1 MVNQITLTGMIL
13 TAAPIGE
20 YDRRVVILTRERG
33 KISAFARGAR
43 RPNSALMG
51 VTSPFS
57 FGEFTVY
64 EGRTSYT
71 LVSASISN
79 YFQELRTDVEG
90 AYYGF
95 YFMDLA
101 GYYAREANDETEML
115 KLLYQTL
122 RALTNVHI
130 PNELIRC
137 IYELKTITVNGEG
150 PQVMECIMC
159 GDREREKVFSI
170 RRGGVICTQCAGH
183 ISDGIRLLPSTLYTL
198 QYIVCSPV
206 EKLYTFVV
214 KEDVLKEAVNLI
226 QSLDPRPGQS
236 IQTGEPEYVIPDVL
250 VRKHNGHW
258 TVELNSD
265 SIPRL
270 QINQHYASMCN
281 NARNDG
287 DSQFIRSNLQDAKW
301 LIKSLE
307 SRNDTLLRVSR
318 CIVEQ
323 QQAFFEQGEEYM
335 KPMVLADIAQ
345 AVEMHESTISR
356 VTTQKYLHSPRGI
369 FELKYLFSSH
379 VNTEGG
385 GEASSTAIRALV
397 KKLIAAENPAKP
409 LSDSKLT
416 SLLSEQGIM
425 VARRTVAKYR
435 ESLSIPPSNQRK
447 QLV

>member
-57 FGEFTVY
+57 FEEFTVY

-170 RRGGVICTQCAGH
+170 RRGGVICAQCAGH

-214 KEDVLKEAVNLI
+214 KEDVLKELKKLTKAY
-226 QSLDPRPGQS
+226 LD
-236 IQTGEPEYVIPDVL
+236 EYL
-250 VRKHNGHW
+250 GKR
-258 TVELNSD
+258 
-265 SIPRL
+265 
-270 QINQHYASMCN
+270 
-281 NARNDG
+281 
-287 DSQFIRSNLQDAKW
+287 F
-301 LIKSLE
+301 KSLE
-307 SRNDTLLRVSR
+307 ILET
-318 CIVEQ
+318 IV
-323 QQAFFEQGEEYM
+323 
-335 KPMVLADIAQ
+335 
-345 AVEMHESTISR
+345 R
-356 VTTQKYLHSPRGI
+356 
-369 FELKYLFSSH
+369 
-379 VNTEGG
+379 
-385 GEASSTAIRALV
+385 
-397 KKLIAAENPAKP
+397 
-409 LSDSKLT
+409 
-416 SLLSEQGIM
+416 
-425 VARRTVAKYR
+425 
-435 ESLSIPPSNQRK
+435 
-447 QLV
+447 